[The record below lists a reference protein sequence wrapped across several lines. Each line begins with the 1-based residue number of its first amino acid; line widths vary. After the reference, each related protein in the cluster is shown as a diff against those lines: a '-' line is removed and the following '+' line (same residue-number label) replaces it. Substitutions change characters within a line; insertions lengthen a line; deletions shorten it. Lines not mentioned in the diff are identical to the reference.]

1 MSSDSIIQPIQKNT
15 CAVIETDNKLQF
27 PEIIDD
33 KIDTENFLQ
42 AARDVVRTVGM
53 YLFSILT
60 SNVIQGTEIESL
72 LYDHELILF

>member
-1 MSSDSIIQPIQKNT
+1 MSSSDSIVQKNT
-15 CAVIETDNKLQF
+15 CAVTGTDNKMQF

-33 KIDTENFLQ
+33 KIDTEKFLQ
-42 AARDVVRTVGM
+42 AARDIVRTVGM

-60 SNVIQGTEIESL
+60 SNITQGTEIKLL